1 VSFGLKVEG
10 GKIAGRVKDTMIAGN
25 IYKLLKDQLV
35 DLSSEVTRVGLMG
48 FIGSHRYPHLLLR
61 DVSISSKG

>member
-1 VSFGLKVEG
+1 
-10 GKIAGRVKDTMIAGN
+10 MIAGN
-25 IYKLLKDQLV
+25 VYKLLKDQLV